1 MKRSFGLPDVDW
13 VMLASALILSFIG
26 IMIIRSATV
35 NNPSEGYYLKQ
46 AYWLAVAVAAYF
58 VGYFIDRRH
67 LRRSA
72 YLLYGAV
79 FAVLTTL
86 AVVGK
91 ISGGVQRWI
100 HIGGLTIQPSEIAKL
115 ALVLALARY
124 FHKQKQSPPYGL
136 DGIAV
141 PMAMVAAYVIPVA
154 LQPDLGTAIFFI
166 LLAIPIFLMVG
177 IKRWTILFMTGSAA
191 LVAPFLFF
199 TMKEYQQERIL
210 NFLNPER
217 DPLGSGYHI
226 VQSKIAI
233 GSGGFFGK
241 GYLQGT
247 QSQLRFIPE
256 QHTDFIASVLG
267 EEFGFVGIV
276 LVLGLML
283 FLTLWMLSYVEAT
296 RTRFGVLTVVGISC
310 GLAMQ
315 EVINIAMAIGILP
328 VVGLPLPFLS
338 YGGSSLVSVWLGL
351 GIVAGFRRRRS

>member
-1 MKRSFGLPDVDW
+1 MRRALRLPDVDW
-13 VMLASALILSFIG
+13 VMLISALTLSVIG

-35 NNPSEGYYLKQ
+35 NIPSEGYHLKQ
-46 AYWLAVAVAAYF
+46 AYWLAVSVAAFF

-79 FAVLTTL
+79 LAVLAAL
-86 AVVGK
+86 AVAGK
-91 ISGGVQRWI
+91 ITGGVQRWV
-100 HIGGLTIQPSEIAKL
+100 HIGGLTIQPSEIAKVV
-115 ALVLALARY
+115 LVLALARY
-124 FHKQKQSPPYGL
+124 FHRQKQSPPYGL
-136 DGIAV
+136 KELAI

-154 LQPDLGTAIFFI
+154 LQPDLGTALFFI

-177 IKRWTILFMTGSAA
+177 VKRWTVLFTAGAAA
-191 LVAPFLFF
+191 LGAPFLFF
-199 TMKEYQQERIL
+199 SLKAYQQERIL

-233 GSGGFFGK
+233 GSGGLFGK

-267 EEFGFVGIV
+267 EEFGFIGVM

-296 RTRFGVLTVVGISC
+296 RTRFGLLTVVGISC

-315 EVINIAMAIGILP
+315 EVINIAMATGILP

-351 GIVAGFRRRRS
+351 GIITGYRRRRS

>member
-1 MKRSFGLPDVDW
+1 MKRPFGFPDVDW
-13 VMLASALILSFIG
+13 VMLISALTLSFIG
-26 IMIIRSATV
+26 IMTIRSATV
-35 NNPSEGYYLKQ
+35 NDPSEGYYLKQ

-58 VGYFIDRRH
+58 IGYFVDRRH

-72 YLLYGAV
+72 YLLYGVV
-79 FAVLTTL
+79 FAVLVTL
-86 AVVGK
+86 TVIGK

-100 HIGGLTIQPSEIAKL
+100 HIGGLSIQPSEIAKI

-124 FHKQKQSPPYGL
+124 FYKQKKSPPYGL
-136 DGIAV
+136 DQIAV

-154 LQPDLGTAIFFI
+154 LQPDLGSAIFFI

-177 IKRWTILFMTGSAA
+177 VKRWTVLFMAGSAV
-191 LVAPFLFF
+191 LGAPLLFF
-199 TMKEYQQERIL
+199 SMKKYQQERIL

-217 DPLGSGYHI
+217 NPLGSGYHI
-226 VQSKIAI
+226 IQSKIAI
-233 GSGGFFGK
+233 GSGGLLGK

-256 QHTDFIASVLG
+256 QHTDFIVSVLG
-267 EEFGFVGIV
+267 EEFGFIGVV

-283 FLTLWMLSYVEAT
+283 FLTLWMLSYVEAA
-296 RTRFGVLTVVGISC
+296 RTRFGILTVVGISC

-351 GIVAGFRRRRS
+351 GIVAGYRRRRI